1 MQCQWGQEHGE
12 VWDTFI
18 SSEREELFSM
28 EINKILPLAAMGN
41 NLKLYI
47 IANEIAHPKKAA
59 LEAD

>member
-1 MQCQWGQEHGE
+1 
-12 VWDTFI
+12 
-18 SSEREELFSM
+18 M